1 LDKILGSFKIEN
13 NSEKLKG
20 FKITSWLF
28 IPIESII
35 LRILFNG
42 LVVVNIIFLCGN
54 LLRIFLATSKP
65 EMSRRW
71 VSTIIIS

>member
-1 LDKILGSFKIEN
+1 LYDILASFKREN

-35 LRILFNG
+35 LLILSNEY
-42 LVVVNIIFLCGN
+42 LVVNMILLCGSI
-54 LLRIFLATSKP
+54 LLIFLATSKP
-65 EMSRRW
+65 EMS
-71 VSTIIIS
+71 SMELY